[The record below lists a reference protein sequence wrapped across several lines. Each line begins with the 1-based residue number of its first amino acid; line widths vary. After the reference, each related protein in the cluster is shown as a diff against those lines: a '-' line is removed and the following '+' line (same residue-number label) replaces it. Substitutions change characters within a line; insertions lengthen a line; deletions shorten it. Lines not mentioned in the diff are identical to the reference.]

1 MRRFPGTLWAV
12 LDHKWLARV
21 SNAGWI
27 VGAVIWAWNR
37 ATGELAH
44 ADLVSVVGIVLM
56 AVGLSVQGGVFLA
69 RRKRPARA
77 AAVPPDPVGARL
89 REPGTRADELWSFA
103 DELAAFAV
111 DRRFLD
117 SRVPPFHPGMG
128 VIVGAGMFDPDYQRY
143 SREKGLE
150 DHNNWQE
157 TQRLY
162 YKQFRSRGLGLFDRL
177 AASGLASEDDRASVA
192 EPEFLEEI
200 DRAAELFR
208 AAADALGAAEEGERE
223 PPGKALSVVVANLW
237 HADPDGPVAALA
249 AELVITN
256 ESAQDRMSVLVV
268 FELPL
273 DDGRSIRVD
282 PLPPDALTSTSREI
296 GTLSLS
302 PTPVAVEPQG
312 SFRGWFAVPTDHPHL
327 MSPLQ
332 GVKIALR
339 DLVSGAVA
347 KVEL

>member
-1 MRRFPGTLWAV
+1 MRGIRSFALSGPVAVVCLLLTVLTVPGIPQSVAGWGAVFEWVAAAPARWALPVVGWAGLGTLV
-12 LDHKWLARV
+12 L
-21 SNAGWI
+21 
-27 VGAVIWAWNR
+27 
-37 ATGELAH
+37 
-44 ADLVSVVGIVLM
+44 VVLWR
-56 AVGLSVQGGVFLA
+56 S
-69 RRKRPARA
+69 RPARA
-77 AAVPPDPVGARL
+77 PVLAAEATSDERASLSPGDKCRL
-89 REPGTRADELWSFA
+89 FA
-103 DELAAFAV
+103 DELSEFAI
-111 DRRFLD
+111 DRRFRE
-117 SRVPPFHPGMG
+117 SRVRPFQPSMRG
-128 VIVGAGMFDPDYQRY
+128 IIGAGMFDPDYERY
-143 SREKGLE
+143 THEKGLE
-150 DHNNWQE
+150 DHNHWQE

-162 YKQFRSRGLGLFDRL
+162 YKRFRLEGLGLFDQL
-177 AASGLASEDDRASVA
+177 VVFGLASKDDRRMVA
-192 EPEFLEEI
+192 EPEFLDDI

-208 AAADALGAAEEGERE
+208 EGADALAPTRDVESK
-223 PPGKALSVVVANLW
+223 PPGTALSVVVANLW

-256 ESAQDRMSVLVV
+256 ESARDRMSVLVV

-347 KVEL
+347 KAEL